1 MMFFGRCFVRFFSNF
16 GYDKMIKATGRY
28 FCDFLQSV
36 DNIHL
41 QMRFTYPKMK
51 SPSMQLT
58 EVDDSGAVLVYRSNR
73 SGFSKYFMGQLVE
86 IAQGL
91 YGFDVKI
98 RVLDSI
104 NDNPG
109 GTTGPISLTGG
120 GGLKTVIVKYRL
132 DFENADY
139 VRHRRIQWKSSS
151 STPFSSMSI
160 LQMKTRVHRQVHN
173 SQIQLGAVDS
183 SVLLQLFPFALIIDH
198 DMKIS
203 GAGEKL
209 VESWLVN
216 TTNKTG
222 KELLNAPVTDHFR
235 LRRPKG
241 ISFCWQTVR
250 NLNTVLFELEMF
262 RAGCN
267 SSKSTKAAED
277 GHIISVNMD
286 RRESQGNPKMILLK
300 GQMRYIEDIDSIVF
314 LCSPL

>member
-1 MMFFGRCFVRFFSNF
+1 M
-16 GYDKMIKATGRY
+16 T
-28 FCDFLQSV
+28 
-36 DNIHL
+36 
-41 QMRFTYPKMK
+41 
-51 SPSMQLT
+51 
-58 EVDDSGAVLVYRSNR
+58 
-73 SGFSKYFMGQLVE
+73 
-86 IAQGL
+86 
-91 YGFDVKI
+91 
-98 RVLDSI
+98 
-104 NDNPG
+104 
-109 GTTGPISLTGG
+109 
-120 GGLKTVIVKYRL
+120 
-132 DFENADY
+132 
-139 VRHRRIQWKSSS
+139 
-151 STPFSSMSI
+151 I

-277 GHIISVNMD
+277 GHIIAVNMD